1 MADNSEKSEQSQL
14 FIKVVHAINYVT
26 SVCKKKPTSSRI
38 QKYLF
43 KNEIYIKDGLLEIL
57 LDQLEEGVIVN
68 YEDTNE
74 SAYKVVKDLNS
85 FRNPIIFC
93 RKVSATQ

>member
-1 MADNSEKSEQSQL
+1 ML
-14 FIKVVHAINYVT
+14 HLYVKRNQQ
-26 SVCKKKPTSSRI
+26 VAWHRI

>member
-1 MADNSEKSEQSQL
+1 ML
-14 FIKVVHAINYVT
+14 HLYVKRNQQ
-26 SVCKKKPTSSRI
+26 VAWHRI

-85 FRNPIIFC
+85 LRNPIIFC
-93 RKVSATQ
+93 RRVRVTQ